1 MTLRHQ
7 DPLCVSLLCDT
18 FGGEGILMEI
28 PTRPSKLHRFS
39 AQQKWDLLLEYDK
52 CLDWGSKSE
61 FCRRVQVNSGTF
73 RDWLVA
79 REEGRLLPPAAQA
92 VSGERSRWMTAR
104 ERDELK
110 RLRTENERLK
120 KKLEKSEAAV
130 EILGK
135 AAALLDAMARSAAAT
150 DPHLEEPEPGHP
162 EWLNKPGDGTSP
174 LE

>member
-1 MTLRHQ
+1 
-7 DPLCVSLLCDT
+7 
-18 FGGEGILMEI
+18 MEI

-52 CLDWGSKSE
+52 CLDRGSKAE
-61 FCRRVQVNSGTF
+61 FCRRVQVHSSTF
-73 RDWLVA
+73 RDWLAA
-79 REEGRLLPPAAQA
+79 RDEGRLVPPLTPPGQK
-92 VSGERSRWMTAR
+92 ERSGWMNAR

-110 RLRTENERLK
+110 RLKTENERLK

-150 DPHLEEPEPGHP
+150 DPQLEEQEPGRP
-162 EWLNKPGDGTSP
+162 EWLKKPDDGTSSSA
-174 LE
+174 